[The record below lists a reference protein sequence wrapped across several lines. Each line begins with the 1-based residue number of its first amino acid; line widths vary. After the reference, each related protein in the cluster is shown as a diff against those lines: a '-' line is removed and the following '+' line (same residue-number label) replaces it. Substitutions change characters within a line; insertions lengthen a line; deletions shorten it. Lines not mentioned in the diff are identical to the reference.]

1 MPEYEDDL
9 QDNNMT
15 DVNGAPGAMD
25 EDGGFDP
32 ANAEPEDHSPTIQ
45 ALCVTFS
52 GTTSVITANIHTA
65 TGINSK
71 RIAVPGHVT
80 ANKLAEMLKGVAS
93 W

>member
-1 MPEYEDDL
+1 MSEQQAGHAWAEAFVPDL
-9 QDNNMT
+9 GW
-15 DVNGAPGAMD
+15 V
-25 EDGGFDP
+25 GFDP